1 TYRDT
6 MYCLPMTGLD
16 LRCIF
21 TAKRLH
27 ISSYYLHKRSR
38 PAMVYPFRK
47 AKEAG
52 FTTPLDTNDDPNN
65 RWTADIQL
73 VFKYVDIL
81 LPNENEACQLAGAA
95 DFRQA
100 AEILSKNVP
109 LVVIKRGSQGAY
121 ARRGAGEF
129 EDFR

>member
-1 TYRDT
+1 
-6 MYCLPMTGLD
+6 
-16 LRCIF
+16 
-21 TAKRLH
+21 
-27 ISSYYLHKRSR
+27 
-38 PAMVYPFRK
+38 MVDPFRK

-52 FTTPLDTNDDPNN
+52 LTTSLDTNDDPNN
-65 RWTADIQL
+65 RWSPDIQL

-121 ARRGAGEF
+121 ARRGAEKF
-129 EDFR
+129 EGFRLPSPLSIWWAPETVSTPVLFTNSSAARVRRIACSTPT